1 MNTGLFDKFL
11 RLLDL
16 HLDGILYKEQLESS
30 FTEEEWDEL
39 YGWVITLID
48 LMRGYDGCVE
58 TLIEENKRKA
68 RSNPHFKNDIK
79 RSLHLKKL
87 LDENPTRII
96 RFEEMV
102 SYLENKRNEKVSE
115 HF

>member
-1 MNTGLFDKFL
+1 MNTSLFDKFL

-16 HLDGILYKEQLESS
+16 HLGGVIYKEQMESS

-39 YGWVITLID
+39 YGWIITLID
-48 LMRGYDGCVE
+48 LMRVYDSCVE
-58 TLIEENKRKA
+58 AMIEENKQKA
-68 RSNPHFKNDIK
+68 RDNPHFKDDVE

-87 LDENPTRII
+87 LDENPSRII
-96 RFEEMV
+96 QFEEMV
-102 SYLENKRNEKVSE
+102 SYLENKRNEKISE